1 MLIVDIKLNCD
12 RISSRANVSLL
23 SLVGAGRGV
32 CVCVLPTVKE
42 QFGVLLRERVV
53 YRLILRLEVRNQN

>member
-1 MLIVDIKLNCD
+1 M
-12 RISSRANVSLL
+12 SLL

-53 YRLILRLEVRNQN
+53 YRLILRLKVRNQN